1 MYTVHMKRVTATEAR
16 QNWFGLLDAVAA
28 GEVVV
33 IERHGR
39 RIVLRREDPAE
50 HAAAVVPD
58 YSKILR
64 VPDPDRADQ
73 WGWEWTADGV
83 RPREDSGDSA

>member
-1 MYTVHMKRVTATEAR
+1 MKRVTATEAR

-39 RIVLRREDPAE
+39 RIVLRREE
-50 HAAAVVPD
+50 LGESAAAEVPD

-64 VPDPDRADQ
+64 VRDLDRADQ
-73 WGWEWTADGV
+73 WGWEWTADGLM
-83 RPREDSGDSA
+83 PRGDPGDEA

>member
-1 MYTVHMKRVTATEAR
+1 MYTVHMRRVTATEAR

-39 RIVLRREDPAE
+39 RIVLRREDLAD
-50 HAAAVVPD
+50 AAAEVPD
-58 YSKILR
+58 YSEILR
-64 VPDPDRADQ
+64 VRDLDRADQ
-73 WGWEWTADGV
+73 WGWEWTADGLE
-83 RPREDSGDSA
+83 PRVDPGDDA

>member
-16 QNWFGLLDAVAA
+16 QNWFGLLDAVAG

-39 RIVLRREDPAE
+39 RIVLRREDLAK
-50 HAAAVVPD
+50 HATADVPD
-58 YSKILR
+58 YSRILR
-64 VPDPDRADQ
+64 VRDPDRADQ
-73 WGWEWTADGV
+73 WGWEWTAKGLT
-83 RPREDSGDSA
+83 PREDAGDRA

>member
-16 QNWFGLLDAVAA
+16 QNWFALLDAVAG

-39 RIVLRREDPAE
+39 RIVLRREE
-50 HAAAVVPD
+50 LGESAAAEVPD

-64 VPDPDRADQ
+64 VRDLDRADQ
-73 WGWEWTADGV
+73 WGWEWTADGLT
-83 RPREDSGDSA
+83 PRGVPGDGE

>member
-39 RIVLRREDPAE
+39 RIVLRREEPV
-50 HAAAVVPD
+50 AAAAADIPD

-64 VPDPDRADQ
+64 VRDLDRADQ
-73 WGWEWTADGV
+73 WGWEWTADGLT
-83 RPREDSGDSA
+83 PRKKPGSDA